1 MLRILFFFSISII
14 ITACTSETSIS
25 REQQVEDNPD
35 IVDHSAPD
43 VEDSSY
49 NDNNTHSDGDFVPSS
64 YSYKVIFEEN
74 NGWGYQ
80 IFEEDK
86 MVINQSHIPAVQG
99 IQGFSSQK
107 NAEIT
112 AEYILKKIEEGNF
125 PPTISVQT
133 LDSLG
138 VL

>member
-1 MLRILFFFSISII
+1 MLRILFFFSISV
-14 ITACTSETSIS
+14 TLAACTSDTSIS

-35 IVDHSAPD
+35 IVDHSVPAEVD
-43 VEDSSY
+43 TSDNDS
-49 NDNNTHSDGDFVPSS
+49 NTHSDEDFTPPSH
-64 YSYKVIFEEN
+64 SYKVIFEEN
-74 NGWGYQ
+74 KGWGYQ
-80 IFEEDK
+80 IFEGEK
-86 MVINQSHIPAVQG
+86 MIVNQPHIPAVQG
-99 IQGFSSQK
+99 IKGFSSQK